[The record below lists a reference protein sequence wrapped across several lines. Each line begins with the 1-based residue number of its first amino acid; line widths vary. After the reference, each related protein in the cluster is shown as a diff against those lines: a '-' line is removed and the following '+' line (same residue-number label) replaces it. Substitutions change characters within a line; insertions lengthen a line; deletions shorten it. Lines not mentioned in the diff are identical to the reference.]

1 MSRYDVITFGET
13 MLRLTPPHFLRLR
26 QAHQLEIEV
35 GGSESNTAVGL
46 AMLGL
51 KAAWLSCLPRNPLGE
66 LAAGTLAGYG
76 VDTSHLVWSD
86 SGRMGLYFYE
96 RGKLPR
102 GSRVIYD
109 RKDSAISR
117 MRPGDLP
124 EALFQAENARM
135 LHLTGITP
143 ALSRSAAATSLR
155 AVELAQAA
163 GWRVSFDLNY
173 RARLWDIAAAL
184 QGCEPFMQRADILI
198 LPLRDSIS
206 FFGMDPQTSP
216 ESACRAVAAAYPGT
230 TVVMTL
236 GSDGAV
242 GCDVDGNLTRQ
253 AAFPA
258 EEVGRLGAGDA
269 CTAGLLYGLLEKDSL
284 ADALRWG
291 TAAAAV
297 KYTVPGD
304 IPVMEKEEV
313 ERLVGASPE
322 APRLSR

>member
-51 KAAWLSCLPRNPLGE
+51 KTAWLSCLPRNPLGE
-66 LAAGTLAGYG
+66 LASGTIAGYG

-86 SGRMGLYFYE
+86 QGRMGLYFYE
-96 RGKLPR
+96 RGKQPR

-117 MRPGDLP
+117 MRPEQLP
-124 EALFQAENARM
+124 KALFQAGNARL

-143 ALSRSAAATSLR
+143 ALSRSAAETALR
-155 AVELAQAA
+155 AVELAQDA
-163 GWRVSFDLNY
+163 GWQVSFDLNY
-173 RARLWDIAAAL
+173 RAKLWDIATARAAC
-184 QGCEPFMQRADILI
+184 QPFMQRANILI
-198 LPLRDSIS
+198 LPLRDGIS
-206 FFGMDPQTSP
+206 FFGMASQISP
-216 ESACRAVAAAYPGT
+216 EAACRALADAYPGT
-230 TVVMTL
+230 TLVMTL
-236 GSDGAV
+236 GGDGAV
-242 GCDVDGNLTRQ
+242 GCDDSGNLIRQ

-269 CTAGLLYGLLEKDSL
+269 FTAGFLYGMLEKNGL

-297 KYTVPGD
+297 KYTIPGD

-313 ERLVGASPE
+313 ERLVDASPG
-322 APRLSR
+322 APKLSR